1 MDKKEKCNSEKADNI
16 KTTLANAGVIAIV
29 MIILVVLLFALFR
42 KPKEEAVE
50 TMAEPYPIE
59 EERYSINSR
68 SLVEFSDVIVEQF
81 REESKLL
88 VSSVDATIS
97 MELKQNS
104 GWDIGILT
112 KTQKINY
119 QGTGKFY
126 VDLSMMGP
134 HSLHLDED
142 SQTITIEIP
151 HASMEPLEIDPTRFT
166 CEEVENGL
174 LAFGDLKFTPQEFND
189 LQTTCKLKLE
199 KEINTEANRNA
210 ADERAVEEMMKI
222 YEPIVKTVDDD
233 YSVEI
238 TFMGYEAAK

>member
-29 MIILVVLLFALFR
+29 LIILVVLLFALFR

-68 SLVEFSDVIVEQF
+68 SLVEFSDVIVEKF

-112 KTQKINY
+112 KTQKISY

-134 HSLHLDED
+134 HSLRLDED

-151 HASMEPLEIDPTRFT
+151 HASMEPLEIDPTGFT

-174 LAFGDLKFTPQEFND
+174 LAFGDLKFTPKEFND

-238 TFMGYEAAK
+238 TFMGYEAAE

>member
-1 MDKKEKCNSEKADNI
+1 M
-16 KTTLANAGVIAIV
+16 
-29 MIILVVLLFALFR
+29 
-42 KPKEEAVE
+42 
-50 TMAEPYPIE
+50 
-59 EERYSINSR
+59 
-68 SLVEFSDVIVEQF
+68 
-81 REESKLL
+81 
-88 VSSVDATIS
+88 
-97 MELKQNS
+97 
-104 GWDIGILT
+104 
-112 KTQKINY
+112 
-119 QGTGKFY
+119 
-126 VDLSMMGP
+126 SMMGP
-134 HSLHLDED
+134 HSLRLDED

-238 TFMGYEAAK
+238 TFMGYEAVK